1 MGAIKVLKTDARGR
15 IGLPRPFR
23 KEALFEY
30 TIKGN
35 QITLYPVRTVR
46 KYPDMSD
53 LPSEELSPEWTE
65 QEQKVNKDIR
75 TGIRAATPSAA
86 LKKAKK

>member
-1 MGAIKVLKTDARGR
+1 MGEIKVLKTDARGR
-15 IGLPRPFR
+15 ISLPRPFR
-23 KEALFEY
+23 KEPLFEY

-53 LPSEELSPEWTE
+53 LPSEELSSEWME
-65 QEQKVNKDIR
+65 REEKVNRDIR
-75 TGIRAATPSAA
+75 PGIRAATPSAA